1 MYLILFAWNG
11 KHITHIT
18 GQCLII
24 LKILHL
30 NYFSFIN
37 SIAHLHPGQRTIL
50 KLSETQ
56 WHFFHNVFFLPSHL
70 KQNWPVRTHWFTRV
84 HKLIGC
90 ASDVLVLFSFR
101 TRKQSDCKKEEVT
114 IFRWTN
120 LSNLILPVKDTALIK
135 LLTNVVWDINQV
147 FYLLQ

>member
-1 MYLILFAWNG
+1 MYLILFAWNS

-30 NYFSFIN
+30 HYFSFIN
-37 SIAHLHPGQRTIL
+37 SKHIFTQDRELFWKT
-50 KLSETQ
+50 LSESQ

-120 LSNLILPVKDTALIK
+120 LSELIQPVKDTALIK

-147 FYLLQ
+147 LQ